1 MDFVAVK
8 LGGSCITY
16 KDKPFTINEGNLRTI
31 SRALSEAGRNYFI
44 VHGGGSWGH
53 TAAIMYGLSSFSY
66 SRHSKGVAYT
76 KLKMQELSSAVQK
89 FLIDSGVHTF
99 YFPAQALDERI
110 RRELEEI
117 SASGVHPLT
126 YGDVIYEV
134 GRGFRIIGGDEIILK
149 LSGFINIVRA
159 VFIMATPGIMDE
171 NGEVIEQ
178 ITLRESTGS
187 TYIGDVPIIVGNYSV
202 PFSDVLKKMDSSSP
216 DATGGMAYKLYVSLQ
231 LARKGIPAIFVG
243 AGDKE
248 NIIKA
253 LNGSNFTGSIV
264 MPDVH

>member
-1 MDFVAVK
+1 MDFVVVK

-16 KDKPFTINEGNLRTI
+16 KDKPFTINEDSLRTI
-31 SRALSEAGRNYFI
+31 SSALHDAGMNYFI

-66 SRHSKGVAYT
+66 SRHAKGVAYT

-99 YFPAQALDERI
+99 YFPAQVLDERI
-110 RRELEEI
+110 KRELEEI
-117 SASGVHPLT
+117 SATGVYPLT
-126 YGDVIYEV
+126 YGDVIYEA
-134 GRGFRIIGGDEIILK
+134 GKGFRVIGGDEIIMK
-149 LSGFINIVRA
+149 LSGFINVVRV

-171 NGEVIEQ
+171 NGRVIER
-178 ITLRESTGS
+178 ISLRESTGS
-187 TYIGDVPIIVGNYSV
+187 TYIGDVPIIMGNYSV
-202 PFSDVLKKMDSSSP
+202 PFSDVLRKMDSSSP
-216 DATGGMAYKLYVSLQ
+216 DATGGIAYKLYVSLQ
-231 LARKGIPAIFVG
+231 LARRGIPAIFVG
-243 AGDKE
+243 ASDKE

-264 MPDVH
+264 MPDVY